1 MAGTDTLSTV
11 NLFPSREIFSLISAA
26 FAMRTRQL
34 LTQSLG
40 RLRRK
45 AGIMSLYFLY
55 ESDALVFS
63 CLIP

>member
-1 MAGTDTLSTV
+1 MEGTDTLSTV
-11 NLFPSREIFSLISAA
+11 NLFSSREIFSSLISAA

-34 LTQSLG
+34 LTKSLG

-63 CLIP
+63 C